1 LNNMGIKFLMDT
13 SGNELINWNELTSD
27 DIIIIPAFGTT
38 IEIEKK
44 LNDKGINPYQYDTT
58 CPFVEKVWNRSSALG
73 EDDCT
78 IIIHGKHLHEETRA
92 TFSHSQKNAPSLIV
106 RDLNEAKIL
115 GSIILGEKD
124 EKEFHTFFDGKY
136 SIDFNVE
143 NDLEKI
149 GVVNQTTMLATET
162 QEIAD
167 HLKSVMIKKYG
178 VENLNDHFADTRD
191 TLCYATNDNQE
202 ATYGLLKMDADLAIV
217 VGGYNSSNTG
227 HIAELCQ
234 EKLPTYFISSEE
246 KILDPN
252 QILHFDIQ
260 TKQEKVTKKYLPQ
273 AKPVTISLT
282 SGASCPDATVEL
294 VLRKLLSFFEETK
307 NVNEV
312 VEAITFN
319 VNG

>member
-1 LNNMGIKFLMDT
+1 M
-13 SGNELINWNELTSD
+13 
-27 DIIIIPAFGTT
+27 
-38 IEIEKK
+38 
-44 LNDKGINPYQYDTT
+44 
-58 CPFVEKVWNRSSALG
+58 CNRSSALG

-78 IIIHGKHLHEETRA
+78 IIIHGKQIHEETRA
-92 TFSHSQKNAPSLIV
+92 TLSHSQTNAPSLIV

-115 GSIILGEKD
+115 GSIILGKKD
-124 EKEFHTFFDGKY
+124 ENEFHTFFDGKY

-143 NDLEKI
+143 KDLEKI

-162 QEIAD
+162 QEIDD
-167 HLKSVMIKKYG
+167 HLKSVMIEKYS

-252 QILHFDIQ
+252 QILNFDIQ
-260 TKQEKVTKKYLPQ
+260 TKQEKVTNKYLPQ
-273 AKPVTISLT
+273 AKPVTILLT
-282 SGASCPDATVEL
+282 SGASCPDATVES
-294 VLRKLLSFFEETK
+294 VLRKLLSFFDETK
-307 NVNEV
+307 LVDEV
-312 VEAITFN
+312 VEAITLN